1 MIELE
6 PAKVTNGYLVCLETW
21 VKTCTMFTTSP
32 EGRAFGQE
40 MNEVIRL
47 ARIGLKVK

>member
-1 MIELE
+1 VIELE
-6 PAKVTNGYLVCLETW
+6 PAKVTNAYLVSLEAW
-21 VKTCTMFTTSP
+21 VKTCSMFTTSP

-47 ARIGLKVK
+47 ARIGLKGK